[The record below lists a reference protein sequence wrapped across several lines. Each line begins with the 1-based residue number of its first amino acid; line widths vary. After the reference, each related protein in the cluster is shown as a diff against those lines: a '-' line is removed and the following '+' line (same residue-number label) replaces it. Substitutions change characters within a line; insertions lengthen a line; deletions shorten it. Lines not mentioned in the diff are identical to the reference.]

1 MADDSDPV
9 SDGRADSPEHG
20 HVGSEDGLREPM
32 PAIRLLIGYGNVLDS
47 IAAKRSIV
55 FLPHCSVRPGSP
67 GPCKILPR
75 VNRMAALLA
84 EAHVA
89 ARVDTLLRKGRRSQA
104 LDPQG
109 DSQLDLERLQN
120 FRDSLSPA
128 GRKTLAL
135 WVILFALAIAFPVA
149 TITDYLRTLV
159 PRIIVCSSTY
169 SFAAMSESI
178 SGSSQHPNCSVHHAG
193 ASLEKTLLLIAHL
206 NLNVGSFIDTV
217 LSVRASGFIGLLLLT
232 VVMILSICVVLLV
245 FRSGFR
251 LKRLAFSIPPEAP
264 ADQREKPDHESLV
277 RSGIG
282 SGGLYELERRVFAAV
297 RLRPPR
303 EFPLDLAVSAGLLA
317 LPVTI
322 VGDLFILA
330 ATRGLDVRTRIELFA
345 VATGLIVAM
354 ILRLW
359 WLGRVWRSRIGPE
372 GMRPRREWVRNATTV
387 LARSSWY
394 GAVLLATCWA
404 VWDMM
409 FVEEP
414 GESFLQGGIFLFLVS
429 PAVAWSLSWPWWYWL
444 HRDLNVYSRPYGHRA
459 FRAPVLCVVPLLST
473 AAAAVMFFITFYLP
487 QNASIQSDPY
497 IITFLALSAVGIF
510 GCPTGIYR
518 MAWKLKRLRC
528 NMPYPRWRANA
539 AGLAATGMYVLPP
552 VVFLH
557 FYRSLN
563 RIRAEST
570 TTVPTQSGSAESH
583 TDVTMSMESR
593 SS

>member
-1 MADDSDPV
+1 MADDFDPV
-9 SDGRADSPEHG
+9 SNGRADSPEHG
-20 HVGSEDGLREPM
+20 HVGSQDGLREPM
-32 PAIRLLIGYGNVLDS
+32 PAIRLLIGYGNALDS

-67 GPCKILPR
+67 GPCKVLPR

-89 ARVDTLLRKGRRSQA
+89 ARLDTLLRKGHRSRA
-104 LDPQG
+104 LDPQE

-128 GRKTLAL
+128 GWKTLAL

-149 TITDYLRTLV
+149 KIADYLRTLV

-169 SFAAMSESI
+169 SFAAMSASL
-178 SGSSQHPNCSVHHAG
+178 SGSSQQPNCRVHHE
-193 ASLEKTLLLIAHL
+193 ASLEKTLLRVAHL
-206 NLNVGSFIDTV
+206 NLNAGSFIDTV

-232 VVMILSICVVLLV
+232 VVMILSVCVVLLV

-251 LKRLAFSIPPEAP
+251 LKRLAFSIPPETP
-264 ADQREKPDHESLV
+264 ADQREKPDHESLL
-277 RSGIG
+277 RSGTG
-282 SGGLYELERRVFAAV
+282 SGGLYELERSVFAAV

-303 EFPLDLAVSAGLLA
+303 EFPLDLAVAAGLLA

-322 VGDLFILA
+322 VADLFILA
-330 ATRGLDVRTRIELFA
+330 ATPRLDVRTRIELFA
-345 VATGLIVAM
+345 AATGLIVAI

-372 GMRPRREWVRNATTV
+372 GMKPRRERVRNATTV

-394 GAVLLATCWA
+394 GAVLLATCCA

-414 GESFLQGGIFLFLVS
+414 REPFLQGAIFLFLVS

-444 HRDLNVYSRPYGHRA
+444 HRDLNVYSRLYGHRT
-459 FRAPVLCVVPLLST
+459 FRAPVLCVVPLLSA
-473 AAAAVMFFITFYLP
+473 AAAAVMFLTTFYLP
-487 QNASIQSDPY
+487 ENAFIKSGPY
-497 IITFLALSAVGIF
+497 ITTFLALSAVGIF
-510 GCPTGIYR
+510 GCPAGIYR

-528 NMPYPRWRANA
+528 DMPYPRWRANA

-552 VVFLH
+552 VAFLH
-557 FYRSLN
+557 FHRSLN
-563 RIRAEST
+563 RIWAEST

-583 TDVTMSMESR
+583 TDVTMSRGSR
-593 SS
+593 NS